1 MKNDEKVMTFFKAIL
16 VAVCLYIFWRV
27 RMIFSGVN
35 DLEDVILLL
44 CCVIA
49 ASSYR
54 IGKCVL
60 AVKPVEIM
68 KNTIKEEK
76 VSEENSN

>member
-16 VAVCLYIFWRV
+16 AAVCLYIFWRV
-27 RMIFSGVN
+27 RMMFSGVN

-49 ASSYR
+49 ASSYW

-60 AVKPVEIM
+60 AVKPVKIM

-76 VSEENSN
+76 VSEENNN